1 MKKTF
6 TFILVSLFLAT
17 SIFAGPID
25 QEKAFEIA
33 SSFWNS
39 NPKFKKGVQLQPVH
53 ADKASKAPSRD
64 NTTANDAQYYIFSSS
79 NNCGFVIVSGDDKL
93 TPIVGYSDNGNSEEM
108 PPALVEWL
116 AEYSSYVNDVR
127 AGVVEP
133 TKTTATAGTRI
144 EPMLKTSWNQSAPY
158 NNYCPE
164 VNGQKTPTGCTA
176 TAMAQI
182 MKFHEWPAKAT
193 RNVTWTSNIT
203 GETETVD
210 LTSHSY
216 RWSDMLEH
224 YRNGY
229 TPEQADAVAQLMID
243 VGKAIQSSYSPSGTG
258 SSDIFVSHALV
269 NVFDYSPETRVIRR
283 AEYTEE
289 EYVAIIRD
297 NLEAGLPLLYSGMSQ
312 SYASGHAF
320 VCDGIDENNML
331 HIDWGWDGAYN
342 GYFDMTTMAPGGAGI
357 GGGADRYNVGQTL
370 VANIQP
376 RKSDEPGIEGEPT
389 VYMLDVVDVFADL
402 ENNETPETL
411 SEQSI
416 YYDDKEDAT
425 IRFAAGLLNWSHS
438 SAVISMVVGIEKNGE
453 PVKLQRVTE
462 LTTMKFNG
470 DGMGYYI
477 TIPISKNQ
485 SSSDYLE
492 KGTYNI
498 RIYYSDIKN
507 NTYLARGAENGLI
520 LEVEENSVTISKEL
534 PEATL
539 SGVTFHQTPQM
550 KGDKLALDA
559 RFKTTN
565 GKSATVLIVPVV
577 NRLLADGTISSTII
591 STQALIQIYDDR
603 DIAAT
608 FNTSY
613 TFPEDGEYYISFK
626 YNLKNNFTD
635 RSTTVDY
642 AKLIEIDGKSEKIV
656 IKSEFEGAQ
665 PSTTSISAVSTK
677 LGENLNVSAT
687 VKNITTTSDS
697 FTGTLA
703 LVVANNSTGKEHILA
718 KAYIEELAMN
728 ATTKLSYNQPDYAP
742 AIGSGSYTA
751 YVCELKNGKLEKI
764 SQSAATCQFTIGNN
778 VTATPYAD
786 GRIVIN
792 DGIKV
797 RQGSPFTAK
806 TKLSSTN
813 GNFDGYIKVTI
824 KKGLN
829 TVIESEYIAVSL
841 KEGVTTDIDIECT
854 CKSSTS
860 LGQYKLT
867 INYYDSSKNKLGT
880 VSNNTLAYP
889 DNGYFWV
896 ADVTAIDDVRD
907 NGIDVGTNGNSI
919 IVSGAENA
927 EITIYSVDGKEV
939 YNGREN
945 TVAVERG
952 MYIIAVQTPGN
963 KPYTTKVFV
972 K

>member
-39 NPKFKKGVQLQPVH
+39 NPKLKKGVQLQPVH

-203 GETETVD
+203 GKTETVE

-258 SSDIFVSHALV
+258 SSDIFASHALV

-283 AEYTEE
+283 SEYTYE
-289 EYVAIIRD
+289 EYVSIIRE
-297 NLEAGLPLLYSGMSQ
+297 NLEARQPLLYTGHSQ

-342 GYFDMTTMAPGGAGI
+342 GYFDMTSMAPGGAGI

-370 VANIQP
+370 VANIRP
-376 RKSDEPGIEGEPT
+376 RNSNEAGKEGEPN
-389 VYMLDVVDVFADL
+389 VYILDVVDA
-402 ENNETPETL
+402 NNATVLAYTA
-411 SEQSI
+411 S
-416 YYDDKEDAT
+416 YDTSNTAIAK
-425 IRFAAGLLNWSHS
+425 IVAGILNWSHS
-438 SAVISMVVGIEKNGE
+438 TAVISMVVGIEKNGE
-453 PVKLQRVTE
+453 PVKLYRVTE
-462 LTTMKFNG
+462 LTTMKFY
-470 DGMGYYI
+470 DDLGYYLN
-477 TIPISKNQ
+477 IPISKDQ
-485 SSSDYLE
+485 SSNYYLE

-498 RIYYSDIKN
+498 RIYYFDSKDN
-507 NTYLARGAENGLI
+507 VYLARGAENGLI
-520 LEVEENSVTISKEL
+520 LEVEDNSVTISKEL

-550 KGDKLALDA
+550 KGDRLALDA

-565 GKSATVLIVPVV
+565 GKSATVIIVPVV
-577 NRLLADGTISSTII
+577 NRLLADGTYSSTIL
-591 STQALIQIYDDR
+591 SAPALIQIHDNR
-603 DIAAT
+603 DIVAT
-608 FNTSY
+608 FSTSY

-626 YNLKNNFTD
+626 YNLKNSFTD

-656 IKSEFEGAQ
+656 IKSEFEGAL

-677 LGENLNVSAT
+677 LGESLNVSAT

-718 KAYIEELAMN
+718 KAYIEDLAMD
-728 ATTKLSYNQPDYAP
+728 ATTELSYNQPDYAP
-742 AIGSGSYTA
+742 AIGLGSYTA
-751 YVCELKNGKLEKI
+751 YVCELKNGRLEKI

-778 VTATPYAD
+778 ITATPYAD
-786 GRIVIN
+786 GRIVVN
-792 DGIKV
+792 DGIKA

-813 GNFDGYIKVTI
+813 GNFDGYVKVII

-829 TVIESEYIAVSL
+829 TYIQSEYIAVSL

-854 CKSSTS
+854 CKSTTP

-867 INYYDSSKNKLGT
+867 INYYDSNKAKLGT

-919 IVSGAENA
+919 VVSGTENA
-927 EITIYSVDGKEV
+927 EITIYSVDGKEI
-939 YNGREN
+939 YNGREH
-945 TVAVERG
+945 TVTVERG
-952 MYIIAVQTPGN
+952 MYIIAVQTPGD